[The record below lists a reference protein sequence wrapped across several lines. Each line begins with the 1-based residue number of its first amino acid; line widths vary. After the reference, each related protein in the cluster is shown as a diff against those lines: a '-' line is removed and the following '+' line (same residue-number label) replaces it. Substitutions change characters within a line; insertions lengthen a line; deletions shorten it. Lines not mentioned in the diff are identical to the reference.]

1 MAYGAEGKRKPLSVL
16 IGLEASKLRGKDG
29 TDRGDGDS
37 EDADEAP
44 EEYGKEEGVA
54 AAQDM
59 IDAMK
64 TRDAVALNEAL
75 AKWCEIYGHGEK
87 D

>member
-1 MAYGAEGKRKPLSVL
+1 MEGKRKPLSVM
-16 IGLEASKLRGKDG
+16 IAMDAQKLKGKDG
-29 TDRGDGDS
+29 MDRGDDS